1 MNNFERDLVLKGMQD
16 MMKLD
21 REMIYNLEE
30 EIKKIKKE
38 NNLR

>member
-1 MNNFERDLVLKGMQD
+1 MNNFERDLILKGMQD

-38 NNLR
+38 NNLL